1 MHKSFTRLLATLAL
15 LCTAGA
21 ALAANYPNAACP
33 DSVTIKQIQDVLATC
48 HPAVGD
54 TVGETRTNIPGRT
67 PPYDN
72 PFGAGLGGIIIGF
85 DPIATGFD
93 TYIQNSP
100 GGPFSGLDV
109 FFHSVNPQAAPYN
122 FAIGDS
128 IVVEWMR
135 TGEFQFASQVLAP
148 NNNFTAPNGIVR
160 KVSSGNPLP
169 PFFEGTTTQ
178 LNELP
183 TNTFAEQYE
192 GCLVKINGGPNL
204 TVKRTSL
211 TGGLGQNNAF
221 LIVDSSAPSDSVFID
236 GNKLTTYAPPALN
249 TPILSVQGIL
259 NQANRGYRIML
270 RNGNDIV
277 VNTPPNVSDAY
288 PVTDNIIKV
297 RFDRDV
303 TAASATNPSNYSL
316 ASFGSIDNVVTSG
329 NDAVLVT
336 ITNGLAHGDIE
347 VLTVNGV
354 TGQAANQTMT
364 TPQSRTFIN
373 GILTAEEIQ
382 RADADS
388 LAGTPCVDRSRF
400 AGPGGQ
406 LTQGPV
412 GTRASM
418 AGVMGARYGAL
429 YYMMDEGDVNR
440 GGIAAFA
447 PPSVLNTGT
456 RYRLTGGIQEFFG
469 ETEFSNIIEVEAL
482 GAGTIPS
489 PTVRTVGQA
498 RADTC
503 DAADVLADG
512 EDYEGRFVTLQNVK
526 VVQRF
531 PTPPTNG
538 FHVAAQAFSDGDT
551 IFVQNLSGV
560 LSPLVPP
567 PLGNMVTVTGVL
579 HYEGASFRVCPRSY
593 SDIVDHGLAGVGG
606 GGAKLAFS
614 VAPNPARRATFS
626 VTLPQ
631 AADIE
636 IGIFDVAGRQVASLV
651 KARMPAGS
659 FSREWAGADDA
670 GREVGAG
677 VYFARLK
684 MGGIERALRTVYL
697 GR

>member
-1 MHKSFTRLLATLAL
+1 MLKPFTRLLATFAL

-21 ALAANYPNAACP
+21 AMAANYPNATFP
-33 DSVTIKQIQDVLATC
+33 DSVTIKQIQDVLAAG

-54 TVGETRTNIPGRT
+54 TIGETRVGIPPEWRL

-93 TYIQNSP
+93 AYIQNSP
-100 GGPFSGLDV
+100 GGPFSGIDV
-109 FFHSVNPQAAPYN
+109 FFHSVNPQSAPYN

-135 TGEFQFASQVLAP
+135 TGEFQNSSQVLAP

-160 KVSSGNPLP
+160 KVSSGNALP

-192 GCLVKINGGPNL
+192 GCLVRVTGTL
-204 TVKRTSL
+204 TVARTSL

-221 LIVDSSAPSDSVFID
+221 LVVDSAAPSDSVFID
-236 GNKLTTYAPPALN
+236 GNKLTTYAPPAVG
-249 TPILSVQGIL
+249 TPVLSAQGIL

-277 VNTPPNVSDAY
+277 VNTPPNVADAY
-288 PVTDNIIKV
+288 PVTDNVIKV
-297 RFDRDV
+297 KFDRDV
-303 TAASATNPSNYSL
+303 TAASATNATNYSL
-316 ASFGSIDNVVTSG
+316 ASFGTIDNVVTSG

-336 ITNGLAHGDIE
+336 VTNGLAHGDIE
-347 VLTVNGV
+347 VITVNGV
-354 TGQAANQTMT
+354 TGQAAGQTMT

-373 GILTAEEIQ
+373 GILTAAEIQ
-382 RADADS
+382 TADPDS

-418 AGVMGARYGAL
+418 AAVMGARYGAL
-429 YYMMDEGDVNR
+429 YYMMDEGDVTR
-440 GGIAAFA
+440 GGVAAFA
-447 PPSVLNTGT
+447 PPSVLATGT

-469 ETEFSNIIEVEAL
+469 ESEFSNIIEVEAL
-482 GAGTIPS
+482 GAGTVPS
-489 PTVRTVGQA
+489 PTVRTVLQA
-498 RADTC
+498 KMDTC
-503 DAADVLADG
+503 DATNVLADG

-531 PTPPTNG
+531 PTLPTNG

-560 LSPLVPP
+560 LNPFVSP
-567 PLGNMVTVTGVL
+567 PLGNMVSVTGVL
-579 HYEGASFRVCPRSY
+579 HYEGASFRVCPRDY

-606 GGAKLAFS
+606 GGAQLAFS

-631 AADIE
+631 EADVE
-636 IGIFDVAGRQVASLV
+636 IGIFDVAGRQVTSLL
-651 KARMPAGS
+651 KGRMPAGS
-659 FSREWAGADDA
+659 FSREWSGVDAA

-684 MGGIERALRTVYL
+684 MGGVQRALRTVYL